1 MGRDEISRRRFLA
14 LLGAA
19 GGAAALGW
27 PQAARAGAARV
38 RAGSVAGKAGNVR
51 VVILGGGLSGLC
63 AAYNLLNSGA
73 DVVVLEAADVVGGRV
88 KTVRRPFVNGGY
100 AEAGAVRIFDGHAW
114 TLKYVHEFG
123 LGSKLVELPD
133 GNKLWYL
140 SGRRFVTPPSGQ
152 PWPVEGM
159 SDEERADPMGA
170 VERHLAAGF
179 AEVGDVADPAWPRP
193 YPGALELDRFRLG
206 DWLRDRGATQAWI
219 RFLAALEGNLLDTNT
234 AQIVG
239 REKADRSTRTFT
251 LQGGNDQLPKAF
263 AAALGER
270 VHLGATVE
278 RVDNHDSAVTVAF
291 RDRAGRRQQL
301 TADFCVCTIPFPVL
315 RRLRMVGFDHEKMR
329 AIREFRLAPAG
340 RVQLQTR
347 QRFWEHDPLGRLSGL
362 RMIGTD
368 TRAERIWNTS
378 ATQAGPEGMLQA
390 YLFADNAEALRAV
403 PSRRR
408 VKAITTEME
417 TVLPGI
423 SRQVVASYVKL
434 WAEDPLAGGAFASA
448 QPGQL
453 SWILGAA
460 RRPVGRTHFAGEHT
474 VVRVA
479 WMNGALQSGERAAQ
493 EILSRVQQRTGVA
506 PR

>member
-1 MGRDEISRRRFLA
+1 
-14 LLGAA
+14 
-19 GGAAALGW
+19 
-27 PQAARAGAARV
+27 
-38 RAGSVAGKAGNVR
+38 
-51 VVILGGGLSGLC
+51 
-63 AAYNLLNSGA
+63 
-73 DVVVLEAADVVGGRV
+73 
-88 KTVRRPFVNGGY
+88 
-100 AEAGAVRIFDGHAW
+100 VRIFDGHAW

-123 LGSKLVELPD
+123 LDSKLVELPD
-133 GNKLWYL
+133 GNRLWYL

-152 PWPVEGM
+152 AWPVDGM
-159 SDEERADPMGA
+159 SDDERADPIGA

-179 AEVGDVADPAWPRP
+179 AQVGDVADPTWPRP

-219 RFLAALEGNLLDTNT
+219 RFLAALEGNLLDANT
-234 AQIVG
+234 AQVVG
-239 REKADRSTRTFT
+239 REKADHSARTFT

-263 AAALGER
+263 AAALGDR
-270 VHLGATVE
+270 VHVGATVVC
-278 RVDNHDSAVTVAF
+278 VDNDESAVTVAF

-315 RRLRMVGFDHEKMR
+315 RRLRMVGFDDEKMR
-329 AIREFRLAPAG
+329 AIREYRLAPAG

-347 QRFWEHDPLGRLSGL
+347 SRFWEHDPLGRLSGL

-378 ATQAGPEGMLQA
+378 ATQANPEGMLQA
-390 YLFADNAEALRAV
+390 YLYGDNAEALRAV
-403 PSRRR
+403 PYRRR
-408 VKAITTEME
+408 VKAMTTEME
-417 TVLPGI
+417 AFLPGI

-453 SWILGAA
+453 SWILDAA
-460 RRPVGRTHFAGEHT
+460 RRPAGRTHFAGEHT

-493 EILSRVQQRTGVA
+493 EILTRVERRV
-506 PR
+506 